1 MSVGAGEVW
10 RKGGGRDGKVV
21 GGSGWVVRSGGCAG
35 IVMVGLKLVVVVE
48 GFGRAVR
55 SGAEDAGAEG
65 SSLGAAANFPFL
77 VHLVLESV
85 HSINVNPDAMAS
97 EYLN

>member
-10 RKGGGRDGKVV
+10 RKGGGREGKVV
-21 GGSGWVVRSGGCAG
+21 GGSGWVVRSGVCAG

-65 SSLGAAANFPFL
+65 SRLGAAAELPFSRTFGTG
-77 VHLVLESV
+77 ERF
-85 HSINVNPDAMAS
+85 NVNPDAMAS